1 MLPQPLSKPLL
12 QYVFSIPLGQYDL
25 KQSDGHVNNSAA
37 VVGATLVSYSSGA
50 LYCVVPIGT
59 DQKSIDVSKIKVLGS
74 VLLPIWTPVK
84 DSWSDQNSR
93 HMYFQVSYYSQ
104 LTKI

>member
-50 LYCVVPIGT
+50 LYCVVPSLT
-59 DQKSIDVSKIKVLGS
+59 DQKSINVSKIKVFGS
-74 VLLPIWTPVK
+74 VLLSIWTPVK
-84 DSWSDQNSR
+84 DS
-93 HMYFQVSYYSQ
+93 
-104 LTKI
+104 